1 MTKNKRTP
9 ANDLAQSAAKA
20 EALLKQLANA
30 ARLRILCSLMEE
42 GRTVGELSDIVRLSQ
57 SAVSQHLAK
66 MKEAGLVEATR
77 DGQSMIYR
85 LCSMEVRAVLS
96 TLYLIYCGQKH

>member
-1 MTKNKRTP
+1 MNKKT
-9 ANDLAQSAAKA
+9 ATNDLAKSAAKA

-42 GRTVGELSDIVRLSQ
+42 GRTVGELSDIAGLSQ

-66 MKEAGLVEATR
+66 MKDAGLVEATR
-77 DGQSMIYR
+77 QGQSMIYR

-96 TLYLIYCGQKH
+96 TLYLIYCGSKH